1 MMPMFVVVAAYVL
14 LFLAGE
20 VATRR
25 WRISP
30 ELTRQYVHLLS
41 GLAAVFFAIWL
52 TRDELIALSLLFL
65 VGLFISKRLSL
76 LQSIHRVRRATWGE
90 LFFPAGIALAA
101 ILYLPNSP
109 QLYSLSVLIM
119 ALSDPLANLVGRRA
133 AKGRTLFGKSFAG
146 SAVFFACTFILS
158 LFFLHPFAALLVGAL
173 ATLIEA
179 FSPFGSDNLTIIP
192 AVALATL
199 L

>member
-1 MMPMFVVVAAYVL
+1 MMPIFVVVAAYLL

-41 GLAAVFFAIWL
+41 GVAAVFFALWL
-52 TRDELIALSLLFL
+52 TREELIALSMLFL
-65 VGLFISKRLSL
+65 VGLLISKRLSL
-76 LQSIHRVRRATWGE
+76 LQSIHRVRRTTWGE

-101 ILYLPNSP
+101 ILYLPHSP

-119 ALSDPLANLVGRRA
+119 ALSDPLANLVGRRP
-133 AKGRTLFGKSFAG
+133 AKGRMLFGKSLLG
-146 SAVFFACTFILS
+146 SAVFFGCTLILS
-158 LFFLHPFAALLVGAL
+158 LFFLQPGPALVVSLL
-173 ATLIEA
+173 ATLVEA
-179 FSPFGSDNLTIIP
+179 FSPYGSDNLTIIP
-192 AVALATL
+192 AVGLAALL
-199 L
+199 

>member
-1 MMPMFVVVAAYVL
+1 MPIFIVVAAYAL

-20 VATRR
+20 AATRR

-41 GLAAVFFAIWL
+41 GVAAVFFAIWL
-52 TRDELIALSLLFL
+52 TRDELIALSAVFL

-76 LQSIHRVRRATWGE
+76 LQSIHRVRRTTWGE

-101 ILYLPNSP
+101 VLYLPHSP
-109 QLYSLSVLIM
+109 NLYTLSVLIM
-119 ALSDPLANLVGRRA
+119 ALSDPLANLVGRRV
-133 AKGRTLFGKSFAG
+133 AKGRTVFGKSLAG
-146 SAVFFACTFILS
+146 SATFFACTLVLS
-158 LFFLHPFAALLVGAL
+158 LFFLHPVPALVVGAL
-173 ATLIEA
+173 ATVVEA
-179 FSPFGSDNLTIIP
+179 LSPNGSDNLTIIP
-192 AVALATL
+192 AVALGAL